1 MHPSLGLCQ
10 GHLSMRAQSPINLY
24 RSLERLLPMMMMMTV
39 PSGRASRFIMIWCPG
54 GLFLRRSPDPDP
66 YPAPAHV
73 SDASPGPSS
82 PRAPANGED
91 SYLSRECDSYAFM
104 VPAARSLPRSSAAKE
119 RSRVPARKPT
129 PPPQD
134 ASCPVK
140 GMYRLLDLINEQ
152 GSSGLGN
159 RPFLGYY

>member
-10 GHLSMRAQSPINLY
+10 GHLSMTAQSPINSY
-24 RSLERLLPMMMMMTV
+24 HSLERLLPVMTMMTV
-39 PSGRASRFIMIWCPG
+39 PSGRVSRFIMIWCPG
-54 GLFLRRSPDPDP
+54 GLFLQRSPDPDP

-73 SDASPGPSS
+73 SDASPGPST
-82 PRAPANGED
+82 PRGPANGED

-104 VPAARSLPRSSAAKE
+104 PAAPSLPQSSAAKE
-119 RSRVPARKPT
+119 RSHVPAREST
-129 PPPQD
+129 PPPED
-134 ASCPVK
+134 PSCPVK

-159 RPFLGYY
+159 RLFLGYY